1 MSTLPR
7 RPDEVD
13 RIAAAWQREQPDL
26 DLSALQVL
34 SRVTR
39 LARHLDRARRS
50 AFAEHGLDAGE
61 FDVLAALRRTGPPY
75 EESPGRLGAV
85 TMVTSGT
92 MTARLDKLED
102 RGLVRRRTDPH
113 DRRVVIVALTDAGRD
128 LVGDALTSLLGRE
141 QMLLAPLQ
149 ESQQQQLADLL
160 RPLLGPL
167 DAPDATTAGSTG

>member
-1 MSTLPR
+1 MSA
-7 RPDEVD
+7 PDEVD
-13 RIAAAWQREQPDL
+13 RIVEAWQSEMPGL

-75 EESPGRLGAV
+75 EESPGRLGV
-85 TMVTSGT
+85 LTMVTSGT

-102 RGLVRRRTDPH
+102 RGLVQRRADDH
-113 DRRVVIVALTDAGRD
+113 DRRSVVVALTEQGRTV
-128 LVGDALTSLLGRE
+128 VGAALGSLLGRE
-141 QMLLAPLQ
+141 QGLLAPLSPA
-149 ESQQQQLADLL
+149 ERTALADLL

-167 DAPDATTAGSTG
+167 DSA